1 MKLKNAILYSITTLI
16 FYGCASTPSKDTA
29 NQQQQYITDIKY
41 NLNNKQPNEALN
53 LTKQLISL
61 NSQSAIA
68 YELQAKAYQQ
78 LDNYDKAEQSFQKAL
93 SLESANTLYRTDYA
107 DFLCSNGAYQDAID
121 QYQRAYTTEVNKLPT
136 MQINMQDKSHNLAQI
151 ASNTGDCYVKQNLLD
166 EAIESYDIAI
176 QTKSASQKTYIGITK
191 AYISQNN
198 YPKAALYISS
208 YPGDDETTE
217 IIKLKIQSLS
227 GLLNSN
233 YDISS
238 SNRNLLKTKIAELNK
253 KLIIAQQNA
262 IGNKSAVPPSKQ
274 IQNTSAQKNT
284 SVELAN
290 NKPQINNQM
299 LTESTGIIENSQVI
313 ISNSTKPRSKINSSS
328 TTTASKTT
336 SQVTKSVVTTAQR
349 TTEQAAQT
357 SDSLKK
363 RIKKTPNGHHYIIV
377 SPGDTLFNI
386 SQRSGLSQQQIINR
400 NHLKNEFVPLG
411 VKLYLD

>member
-1 MKLKNAILYSITTLI
+1 MKLKNAILYSITTLM
-16 FYGCASTPSKDTA
+16 FYGCASTSSKDTV
-29 NQQQQYITDIKY
+29 NQQQQYIADIKY

-61 NSQSAIA
+61 NSKSAIA
-68 YELQAKAYQQ
+68 YELQAQAYQQ

-93 SLESANTLYRTDYA
+93 SIESTNTLYRTDYA
-107 DFLCSNGAYQDAID
+107 DFLCSNGAYQDSIN
-121 QYQRAYTTEVNKLPT
+121 QYQRAYTIEVNKLPT
-136 MQINMQDKSHNLAQI
+136 MQIDMQDKSHNLAQI
-151 ASNTGDCYVKQNLLD
+151 SSNTGDCYVKQNLLD

-176 QTKSASQKTYIGITK
+176 QTKNAPQKTYIGITK
-191 AYISQNN
+191 AYISQDN

-253 KLIIAQQNA
+253 KLVIAQQNI
-262 IGNKSAVPPSKQ
+262 IGNKPAVPPSKQ
-274 IQNTSAQKNT
+274 IQSTPIQKNT
-284 SVELAN
+284 SVELVN
-290 NKPQINNQM
+290 NKPLVNQAI
-299 LTESTGIIENSQVI
+299 LAESTEIIENNKVI
-313 ISNSTKPRSKINSSS
+313 TPTTSKLPLSKINSSG
-328 TTTASKTT
+328 
-336 SQVTKSVVTTAQR
+336 VTTVSKITKPAAKPIPPQQHVQEQ
-349 TTEQAAQT
+349 TTQPTE
-357 SDSLKK
+357 SLKK
-363 RIKKTPNGHHYIIV
+363 RMKKTPNGHHYIIV